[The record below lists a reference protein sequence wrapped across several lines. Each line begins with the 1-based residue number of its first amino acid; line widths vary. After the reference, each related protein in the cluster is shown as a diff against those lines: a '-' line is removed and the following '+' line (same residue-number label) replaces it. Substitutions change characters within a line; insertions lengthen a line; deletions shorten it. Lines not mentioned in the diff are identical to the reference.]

1 MKTRVVLAQLSN
13 TGIAS
18 ENLEKAAEY
27 IEKASREYRPDIV
40 VFPELY
46 MTNFPPETPIEDV
59 LAQTQ
64 PLSGPFV
71 TEMRDLAKKHGMWL
85 IFGMSEPSPDPD
97 DMRKTNTIVMLDS
110 DGNIVSSYRKTHMY
124 NAFGFRESDTMLE
137 GNTLFEPLD
146 TPFGKI
152 GLFVCYEVRFPEIS
166 RRLREKGAE
175 ILIMPTAWAEG
186 RIKSHQFHTLIN
198 ARAIENGCY
207 VVACDL
213 CSPGYLGESVVV
225 DPMGINVA
233 AAGEGEQLLFAEID
247 TARVEEVRKKVP
259 SFDQRRPE
267 LY

>member
-1 MKTRVVLAQLSN
+1 MKSRFVLVQAVNS
-13 TGIAS
+13 GDPS
-18 ENLEKAAEY
+18 ENLKKAEYY
-27 IEKASREYRPDIV
+27 IEKAYAEYYPDVI
-40 VFPELY
+40 VFPELF
-46 MTNFPPETPIEDV
+46 MTNYPPETDIDTV
-59 LAQTQ
+59 LASTET
-64 PLSGPFV
+64 LEGPFV
-71 TEMRDLAKKHGMWL
+71 TTLRKLAKQYGMW
-85 IFGMSEPSPDPD
+85 IISGMSEPADDPED
-97 DMRKTNTIVMLDS
+97 KRKTNTTVMIDS
-110 DGNIVSSYRKTHMY
+110 DGKIVSVYRKTHMY

-137 GNTLFEPLD
+137 GDSLFEPVD

-152 GLFVCYEVRFPEIS
+152 GLFVCYEVRFPEIA
-166 RRLREKGAE
+166 RYLRSKGAE

-225 DPMGINVA
+225 DPMGINVSC
-233 AAGEGEQLLFAEID
+233 AGEGEQLLFAEID
-247 TARVEEVRKKVP
+247 TERIEEVRKKVP